1 MPQSTPDGP
10 SCTAVRAG
18 RRFGSLPRPRGIDDL
33 VIEAPVG
40 PLTALRARPEAGEAL
55 GVALLIPGFTG
66 CKEDFYDLM
75 PLLAGRGWD
84 VWAFSQRGQADSVAP
99 QGVEAYH
106 RAHTAQDALDVARII
121 LQATGA
127 DQLHLLGHSFG
138 GVTAQ
143 AALLADPHPFR
154 SLTLLDSGPH
164 GWPGRHADIREHL
177 AEHPN
182 LDLWSIDNLDRAQVP
197 DSELSTLERFL
208 RERSRATSRDQL
220 IGTLDQLESAEDHSF
235 EIRDTGVPVL
245 VAHGAHDVYSWP
257 QTWLHRMARIIDA
270 RLEIIP
276 DAAHCPNG
284 ENPAATARVL
294 DDFWTSQNDPATRRR
309 TVFEDQPT
317 ESIEPA
323 A

>member
-1 MPQSTPDGP
+1 MPRFTPDGSAKVP
-10 SCTAVRAG
+10 VHAG
-18 RRFGSLPRPRGIDDL
+18 HRFGSLPQPQGIENL

-40 PLTALRARPEAGEAL
+40 PLTALRARPTDGETL

-75 PLLAGRGWD
+75 PLLAEHGWD

-106 RAHTAQDALDVARII
+106 RVHTAQDALDVARII

-177 AEHPN
+177 AAHPG
-182 LDLWSIDNLDRAQVP
+182 LDLWSIDNLDRAQEP

-208 RERSRATSRDQL
+208 RERSKATSRDQL

-235 EIRDTGVPVL
+235 EIRDADVPVL

-257 QTWLHRMARIIDA
+257 QTWLHRMARIIGA
-270 RLEIIP
+270 QLEVIP

-284 ENPAATARVL
+284 ENPAVTARVL
-294 DDFWTSQNDPATRRR
+294 NDFWASQNDPATRCCP
-309 TVFEDQPT
+309 VFEDQPT
-317 ESIEPA
+317 ESVEPA

>member
-1 MPQSTPDGP
+1 MSPAS
-10 SCTAVRAG
+10 SCRPPAPTSCICSATA
-18 RRFGSLPRPRGIDDL
+18 S
-33 VIEAPVG
+33 
-40 PLTALRARPEAGEAL
+40 GES
-55 GVALLIPGFTG
+55 PP
-66 CKEDFYDLM
+66 K
-75 PLLAGRGWD
+75 
-84 VWAFSQRGQADSVAP
+84 
-99 QGVEAYH
+99 
-106 RAHTAQDALDVARII
+106 
-121 LQATGA
+121 
-127 DQLHLLGHSFG
+127 
-138 GVTAQ
+138 
-143 AALLADPHPFR
+143 
-154 SLTLLDSGPH
+154 PH

-245 VAHGAHDVYSWP
+245 VVHGAHDVYSWP